1 MPRLEVDDGLAKLL
15 DGIKKKEPSIY
26 GRGHAETVRFLAN
39 YYTHHRPLEQ
49 LNEDLK
55 LNLTHFLEHLN
66 ANIESGLER
75 VLPKTFAQT
84 ITNILTLA
92 NSAKQDARGP
102 DRRLDP
108 AARNTQSRRSNA
120 SERPRADPG
129 AAEESTL
136 K

>member
-1 MPRLEVDDGLAKLL
+1 LPRLEVDDGLAKLL

-39 YYTHHRPLEQ
+39 YYAHHRPLEQ

-55 LNLTHFLEHLN
+55 LNLTRFLENLN

-75 VLPKTFAQT
+75 VLPKAFAQT

-92 NSAKQDARGP
+92 NGAKQDARRP
-102 DRRLDP
+102 NRCLDP

-120 SERPRADPG
+120 SERPAADLPG
-129 AAEESTL
+129 AGKGTL

>member
-1 MPRLEVDDGLAKLL
+1 LPRLEVDDGLAKLL

-39 YYTHHRPLEQ
+39 YYAHHRPLEQ

-55 LNLTHFLEHLN
+55 LNLTRFLENLN

-75 VLPKTFAQT
+75 VLPKAFAQT

-92 NSAKQDARGP
+92 NGAKQDAGLPRSAG
-102 DRRLDP
+102 DP

-120 SERPRADPG
+120 SERPAADLPG
-129 AAEESTL
+129 AGKGTL